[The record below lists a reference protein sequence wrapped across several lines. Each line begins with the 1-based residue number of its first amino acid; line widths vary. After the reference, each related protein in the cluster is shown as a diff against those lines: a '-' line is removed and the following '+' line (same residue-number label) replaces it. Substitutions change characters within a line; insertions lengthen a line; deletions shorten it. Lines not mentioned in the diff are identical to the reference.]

1 VCDTW
6 KWHENKKQEEE
17 DQQEDED
24 QCKITIENIEEDEE
38 LRGDE
43 NV

>member
-1 VCDTW
+1 VCDAW
-6 KWHENKKQEEE
+6 KWHENKKQE
-17 DQQEDED
+17 DED
-24 QCKITIENIEEDEE
+24 LCKILIENIEEEEE

>member
-1 VCDTW
+1 VCDAW
-6 KWHENKKQEEE
+6 KCHETNKQEHQEQQEEE
-17 DQQEDED
+17 QI
-24 QCKITIENIEEDEE
+24 KITIDNIEEEEE